1 MSNTGK
7 RVVAGSAAELT
18 PTQDEAW
25 RTFST
30 AARLLLEELDRGMHG
45 DTGLSLSYC
54 DVLGQ
59 LAEAPG
65 RALRMAELATASR
78 MSRSRLSHA
87 VDSLERRG
95 LVTRRDFSLDG
106 RGHLAVLTSDG
117 LQALEVARAWRAGR
131 VRQCLFDGL
140 DDAQVGQL
148 QEISDAVLRNLAGS
162 RRRPIAET

>member
-1 MSNTGK
+1 MT
-7 RVVAGSAAELT
+7 GSAGELT
-18 PTQDEAW
+18 PTQDAAW
-25 RTFST
+25 RAFST

-54 DVLGQ
+54 EVLGQ

-65 RALRMAELATASR
+65 RAMRMAELATASR

-87 VDSLERRG
+87 VGSLERRG

-117 LQALEVARAWRAGR
+117 LQALEVAHAWHAGR
-131 VRQCLFDGL
+131 VRQCLFDVL
-140 DDAQVGQL
+140 DDAQAGQL
-148 QEISDAVLRNLAGS
+148 HEISDAVLRHLAGPRHPPNAKTQS
-162 RRRPIAET
+162 LRKH